1 MSAAVFFLQV
11 ELKEMKNEQ
20 NENKD
25 KDKKGNL
32 FQIKHELFFGISA
45 STPFVSQYFNIFV
58 FCCMFLLSLVAVFV
72 ETVNVQK

>member
-11 ELKEMKNEQ
+11 ELKEMKNEQNEQ

-45 STPFVSQYFNIFV
+45 STPFVSQYPNIFALLYV
-58 FCCMFLLSLVAVFV
+58 LVVLGCCIC
-72 ETVNVQK
+72 